1 MRTVLAAALFVG
13 ITSPALAA
21 KVVLPGNT
29 TGGPTY
35 NRPVTTVNE
44 STIGTAVRFQVTEFV
59 VDADGTYIL
68 TLLNV
73 PLTYDPFLALY
84 DGTFEPSAPLAGLIA
99 LDDDIAENVL
109 QSRIEIQLTA
119 ASFYQAVVS
128 GFDNA
133 DFGAYSLTIEG
144 PGAIFAET
152 ISPVPEPAT
161 WGMMLV
167 GLGLIGA
174 SMRYRQRRSVVSY
187 GQ

>member
-1 MRTVLAAALFVG
+1 MKTILAAALLLEV
-13 ITSPALAA
+13 TSPALAA
-21 KVVLPGNT
+21 AVVLPGNT

-35 NRPVTTVNE
+35 NRPVTSTEDSTV
-44 STIGTAVRFQVTEFV
+44 GTAVRFQVTEFV
-59 VDADGTYIL
+59 VDTDGTYIL

-73 PLTYDPFLALY
+73 PSTYDPFLALY

-99 LDDDIAENVL
+99 LDDDIAQNVL
-109 QSRIEIQLTA
+109 QSRIELQLTA
-119 ASFYQAVVS
+119 ASPYQAVVS
-128 GFDNA
+128 GFDNL

-144 PGAIFAET
+144 PGLVFAET

-167 GLGLIGA
+167 GFGLIGA